1 MDTQSDILEREVF
14 AMNSFERLED
24 EACKDGIDVISHNF
38 RSQKIK
44 GLYCDGT
51 IGISEALDT
60 LTEKTCVL
68 AEELGHHH
76 TSMGNILDMNDVRNR
91 KQERQARLWGYNK
104 LIGLSG
110 IINAFR
116 AGCQS
121 RHEIAELLDVTEE
134 YLQECID
141 CYRDKYGEYVEVDNY
156 TICFIPNLAVMEKV

>member
-1 MDTQSDILEREVF
+1 M
-14 AMNSFERLED
+14 
-24 EACKDGIDVISHNF
+24 KYDVLLNDANTEGL
-38 RSQKIK
+38 KIK
-44 GLYCDGT
+44 ERPFHTYDGRIKGNNIYLRKDMNT
-51 IGISEALDT
+51 A
-60 LTEKTCVL
+60 EKTCVL

-76 TSMGNILDMNDVRNR
+76 TSVGDIIDMTDIQNR

-104 LIGLSG
+104 LIGLTG

-156 TICFIPNLAVMEKV
+156 MIRFIPNLAVMEKV